1 MSSLTS
7 TFDHK
12 SQSATFLMRD
22 GVTPVAVPISDIDDW
37 FYYNT
42 ALCINYGS
50 QVGACFVMLVV
61 TAVLTKESKRRT
73 PVYILNLLLGGV
85 YVLTATSG
93 FIEILSLFHLLLAS
107 ASFLCIGFAAL
118 LARNAAIS
126 PSSSEQE

>member
-73 PVYILNLLLGGV
+73 PVYILNLLSLIF
-85 YVLTATSG
+85 G
-93 FIEILSLFHLLLAS
+93 FLRALLLSLYS
-107 ASFLCIGFAAL
+107 ASPWAEFYAYFAFDFDDPLHVVRDA
-118 LARNAAIS
+118 S
-126 PSSSEQE
+126 